1 MATEVLKIVLKVK
14 DMAIEL
20 TADEAKGL
28 RDALVDLFGA
38 KAQIVEI
45 RTEPARGYPWV
56 YPWWMVQQPTTTAPY
71 EITWCSSSDST
82 V

>member
-14 DMAIEL
+14 DTTIEL

-28 RDALVDLFGA
+28 LDALVDLFGSRTRSA
-38 KAQIVEI
+38 KI
-45 RTEPARGYPWV
+45 RTGYPWV
-56 YPWWMVQQPTTTAPY
+56 YPWWVVQQLDRTVPY
-71 EITWCSSSDST
+71 EITCSNATDST